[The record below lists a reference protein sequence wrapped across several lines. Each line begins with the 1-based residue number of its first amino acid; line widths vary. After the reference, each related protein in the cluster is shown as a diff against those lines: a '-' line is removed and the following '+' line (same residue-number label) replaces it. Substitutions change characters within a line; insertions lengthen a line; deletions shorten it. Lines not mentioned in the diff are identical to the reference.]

1 MFVFAQILALIAII
15 TWVIS
20 ILLKKKKDILLM
32 QVIANGIYGLEYL
45 LLNAL
50 SAAGM
55 NFLSFVRLLI
65 YYFYTKNKIKMPKW
79 LLLVFLILVIIF
91 GFITYDGYLSIIP
104 VIITLLYA
112 YAFWQDNLF
121 IARIIYIVA
130 AIAWIYYNYHVR
142 AYVGVVGNILEII
155 SGTTALIKYREEK

>member
-55 NFLSFVRLLI
+55 NFLSFIRLLI
-65 YYFYTKNKIKMPKW
+65 YYFYAKNNIYFMVS
-79 LLLVFLILVIIF
+79 VFICVKYNPNCAYRAHISLSPILR
-91 GFITYDGYLSIIP
+91 YKPD
-104 VIITLLYA
+104 
-112 YAFWQDNLF
+112 
-121 IARIIYIVA
+121 
-130 AIAWIYYNYHVR
+130 
-142 AYVGVVGNILEII
+142 
-155 SGTTALIKYREEK
+155 